1 VTASS
6 ARAAAAARRFAALHV
21 PDYRRYFA
29 WSLIA
34 MTADNIEH
42 VISYWVIFQVFHSP
56 ALAGF
61 AVISHWVP
69 FLLFSV
75 YAGALADRHDCRK
88 LIQVGQILFMVASLS
103 WGLLFLT
110 GALRMWHAVVI
121 LLIHGAAGVT
131 GAPATQLIIHDM
143 VGGADLQSAIRLNAT
158 ARYLAILLGPAVG
171 GGLMLLLGPAWG
183 LLTNVVIYLPFSLFL
198 WRIPY
203 TGHLRDA
210 GHARAMPRP
219 RFRDMLRVLGE
230 VRGDR
235 RITMMILLGGIT
247 SFFVGNAFQA
257 QMPEFAHHLGTDE
270 AGGWYSLLLAA
281 NAAGA
286 VLGTVLLES
295 TNLLRPSPRAA
306 IICAGVWALAIG
318 LFPAAPG
325 YTSAL
330 ALLVVAGIFNLA
342 FSSMA
347 QTLVQLLAP
356 ARVRGRVVGLFNTA
370 ALGLRAGSGLTV
382 GVLGALIGV
391 QRSLM
396 LSSAVVVAS
405 SLVLLTWQL
414 GPTTGPVD
422 TEPATSRDV
431 APSSDGGSD
440 ATREAARVRPV
451 R

>member
-1 VTASS
+1 
-6 ARAAAAARRFAALHV
+6 
-21 PDYRRYFA
+21 
-29 WSLIA
+29 

-42 VISYWVIFQVFHSP
+42 VISYWVIFQAFHSP

-88 LIQVGQILFMVASLS
+88 LIQAGQILFMVASLA

-110 GALRMWHAVVI
+110 GALRTWHAVAI

-143 VGGADLQSAIRLNAT
+143 VGGAELQSAIRLNAT

-183 LLTNVVIYLPFSLFL
+183 LLANVVIYVPFSVFL

-210 GHARAMPRP
+210 GQPRP
-219 RFRDMLRVLGE
+219 AARPRLWDMVRVLSE

-235 RITMMILLGGIT
+235 RITIMILLGGIT

-257 QMPEFAHHLGTDE
+257 QMPEYAHHLGTDE

-286 VLGTVLLES
+286 ILGTVLLES
-295 TNLLRPSPRAA
+295 TNLLRPTVRAA
-306 IICAGVWALAIG
+306 IVCAGVWAVAIG
-318 LFPAAPG
+318 LFPVAQSYP
-325 YTSAL
+325 TAL
-330 ALLVVAGIFNLA
+330 SLLVLAGIFNIA
-342 FSSMA
+342 FASMA
-347 QTLVQLLAP
+347 QTLVQILAP
-356 ARVRGRVVGLFNTA
+356 PRLRGRVVGLFNTA

-382 GVLGALIGV
+382 GILGALITV
-391 QRSLM
+391 QWSLM
-396 LSSAVVVAS
+396 LSAAVVVAS
-405 SLVLLTWQL
+405 VVVLLTL
-414 GPTTGPVD
+414 ELRPV
-422 TEPATSRDV
+422 E
-431 APSSDGGSD
+431 GHQQ
-440 ATREAARVRPV
+440 EAARP
-451 R
+451 